1 MIKVKIVKISADAIM
16 PKYATNQDA
25 GCDLCGLEDVVLK
38 PGERISI
45 KTGIKMEIPIGYY
58 GRVAPRSGLAFK
70 NGIDTLAGV
79 IDAGYRGE
87 IAVIIINHG
96 KEDFKIEKG
105 NRIAQMIF
113 EKIDQAEFEEVEELN
128 ITERGDGGFG
138 SSGIK

>member
-1 MIKVKIVKISADAIM
+1 MIKVKILKISADAIL
-16 PKYATNQDA
+16 PKYATDHDA
-25 GCDLCGLEDVVLK
+25 GCDLYGLEDAILK

-128 ITERGDGGFG
+128 TTERGDGGFG

>member
-1 MIKVKIVKISADAIM
+1 MIKVKIAKTSNDAIL
-16 PKYATNQDA
+16 PKYATSQDA
-25 GCDLCGLEDVVLK
+25 GCDLYGIEDVVLK

-45 KTGIKMEIPIGYY
+45 KTGIKIEIPIGYY

-87 IAVIIINHG
+87 IGVILINHG

-113 EKIDQAEFEEVEELN
+113 EKIDQAEFEEVEELS
-128 ITERGDGGFG
+128 TTDRGDGGFG

>member
-1 MIKVKIVKISADAIM
+1 
-16 PKYATNQDA
+16 
-25 GCDLCGLEDVVLK
+25 
-38 PGERISI
+38 
-45 KTGIKMEIPIGYY
+45 MEIPIGYY